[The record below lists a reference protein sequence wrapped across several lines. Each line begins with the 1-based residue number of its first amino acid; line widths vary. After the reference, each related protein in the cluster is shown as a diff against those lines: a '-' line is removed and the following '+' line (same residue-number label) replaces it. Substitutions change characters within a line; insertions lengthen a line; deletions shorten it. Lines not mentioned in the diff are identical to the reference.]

1 MSITSID
8 DYLGA
13 ARQIIDYT
21 KTVSKATS
29 GGNASTYFEIAG
41 SPGAGT
47 LAASSTTGVVPVDTD
62 VGYPKITNFAGG
74 ATGYLS
80 RFSAF
85 GSVAGRIILF
95 DRLWVGGTYAF
106 ASGTTVVA
114 LNGDPTP
121 LNRVP
126 DNDWSLVEAYF
137 ELVTATT
144 GTQTLSLVYTDQAGV
159 SRTSPT
165 VSAAASTAVGRL
177 YRVPLFAGGT
187 GIQKV
192 ESVVVTGGTVGTWNV
207 VLLRRL
213 ADIRIA
219 GGNYGDTYDMF
230 RVGMPRVYDASALIC
245 ASMPDSTTGGTID
258 AKIEIAS
265 K

>member
-1 MSITSID
+1 MTIASID
-8 DYLGA
+8 DWISA

-21 KTVSKATS
+21 KTVSKTVS
-29 GGNASTYFEIAG
+29 GGNISSYFEVAG
-41 SPGAGT
+41 APGAGT
-47 LAASSTTGVVPVDTD
+47 LAGSSTTGVVPVDTD
-62 VGYPKITNFAGG
+62 AGFPKITNFASG
-74 ATGYLS
+74 AIGYLS

-85 GSVAGRIILF
+85 GSVSGRLILF

-106 ASGTTVVA
+106 NSGTTVVA
-114 LNGDPTP
+114 ANGDATP

-144 GTQTLSLVYTDQAGV
+144 GTQTLSLVYTDQDGV

-165 VSAAASTAVGRL
+165 VSASASSTVGRL
-177 YRVPLFAGGT
+177 YRVPLFAGGR

-192 ESVVVTGGTVGTWNV
+192 ESVVVTGGTAGTWNV
-207 VLLRRL
+207 ILVRRL
-213 ADIRIA
+213 AEVRIA

-230 RVGMPRVYDASALIC
+230 KVGMPRVYDTSALFC
-245 ASMPDSTTGGTID
+245 ASQADSTTGGIID

>member
-85 GSVAGRIILF
+85 GSVRATSMPHRA
-95 DRLWVGGTYAF
+95 RWAR
-106 ASGTTVVA
+106 VVQ
-114 LNGDPTP
+114 TFWP
-121 LNRVP
+121 LTIHSSP
-126 DNDWSLVEAYF
+126 
-137 ELVTATT
+137 
-144 GTQTLSLVYTDQAGV
+144 
-159 SRTSPT
+159 SRTADEARPATSDPAPGSEKSWHQTSSP
-165 VSAAASTAVGRL
+165 VNNGR
-177 YRVPLFAGGT
+177 R
-187 GIQKV
+187 
-192 ESVVVTGGTVGTWNV
+192 
-207 VLLRRL
+207 
-213 ADIRIA
+213 
-219 GGNYGDTYDMF
+219 
-230 RVGMPRVYDASALIC
+230 
-245 ASMPDSTTGGTID
+245 
-258 AKIEIAS
+258 
-265 K
+265 